1 MACYFNDKKVLP
13 LADFSQTD
21 SFDSRRTAN
30 GEKILS
36 PSFALV
42 EKIKGKTVKST
53 NLIPTPYRKQGTTAG
68 LTFTENADGSVH
80 IKGTLTAAATEYT
93 FVVFTEKFLGKDY
106 SIALYPQINNIYTIF
121 KIYNDGTWVT
131 NLLSSNRGNRFKVWY
146 NGTNWSVD
154 TSWHQGTFDAPADC
168 FTNGKY
174 RFQASIRIEGSI
186 GDVIDTTVYPMLNE
200 GSTAL
205 PYTPYF
211 AGLKNA
217 TISGIKSTG
226 ANLIPFP
233 YYAPT
238 GDAVGLDYVSNR
250 DGSITINGTMTR
262 YSSAYIF
269 AKNLDLEVGKTYTY
283 STVFS
288 ESVSMY
294 GNVQIYNN
302 GRFVRN
308 VAKTEHGRLAT
319 FTVTE
324 DMVSNGNY
332 IQVNLYSSAGTG
344 ATFEDV
350 VVYPMLNYGTT
361 ALPYQPYAESTYQL
375 PESYELGEWDSI
387 NPIEKTITRGTKT
400 IVFDGTEN
408 WLFNGQNFYLGR
420 QAVNKNGN
428 VGIATPY
435 NYAYYSGN
443 GVFVDSS
450 YVFATKELAISFNN
464 DIEAWKSHLAELAN
478 AGNPLTIAYEL
489 LESITETVEDLLR
502 GYMAHKD
509 GTETYLAGETD
520 NSKWGAIPEFTLN
533 YPKIMKEGT
542 FNG

>member
-53 NLIPTPYRKQGTTAG
+53 NLIP
-68 LTFTENADGSVH
+68 
-80 IKGTLTAAATEYT
+80 
-93 FVVFTEKFLGKDY
+93 
-106 SIALYPQINNIYTIF
+106 
-121 KIYNDGTWVT
+121 
-131 NLLSSNRGNRFKVWY
+131 
-146 NGTNWSVD
+146 
-154 TSWHQGTFDAPADC
+154 
-168 FTNGKY
+168 
-174 RFQASIRIEGSI
+174 
-186 GDVIDTTVYPMLNE
+186 
-200 GSTAL
+200 
-205 PYTPYF
+205 
-211 AGLKNA
+211 
-217 TISGIKSTG
+217 
-226 ANLIPFP
+226 FP

-238 GDAVGLDYVSNR
+238 GDASGLDYVSNS

-262 YSSAYIF
+262 DSSAYIF

-294 GNVQIYNN
+294 GNVQMYNN
-302 GRFVRN
+302 GSFVRN

-332 IQVNLYSSAGTG
+332 IQVNLYSYAGTG

-350 VVYPMLNYGTT
+350 VVYPMLNEGTT
-361 ALPYQPYAESTYQL
+361 AQPYTPYFAGLKNATISGIKSTGANLIPYPYSDPRISAYGGTFTEQGLTWTVNEDRSITVVGTVTGPSRIMLSTKIPVQKGKTYAFSMSDKSFLSLQLSLDLIGTNSDGTTTTVANWSLLNNYLLLSITGDYENFVSISIAIKRRANDVEVNATLYPMLVQDDAALPYQPYTENTYQL

-387 NPIEKTITRGTKT
+387 NPIEKTITRGTRT
-400 IVFDGTEN
+400 ITFNGTETFTDYISSYGQI
-408 WLFNGQNFYLGR
+408 LFHLKEYMNPSFSSCISNF
-420 QAVNKNGN
+420 Q
-428 VGIATPY
+428 
-435 NYAYYSGN
+435 N
-443 GVFVDSS
+443 GVVRGDS
-450 YVFATKELAISFNN
+450 N
-464 DIEAWKSHLAELAN
+464 
-478 AGNPLTIAYEL
+478 GGTIAFRVDKTSTLEEFKEFLSNRYE
-489 LESITETVEDLLR
+489 SGDPITVSYPLATVTMETVEDLPR
-502 GYMAHKD
+502 GYTAHKD

-520 NSKWGAIPEFTLN
+520 NSEWGAIPEFTLN